1 MVLRGGVA
9 GIQVSELVDVI
20 DGKAGLGASKKITML
35 FSLESNGEAVPGNQ
49 RPCGAGCLLI
59 VTMGQSDSHAAK
71 AVCRVRGMLAQNSK
85 WP

>member
-9 GIQVSELVDVI
+9 GIQVSVLVEVI

-35 FSLESNGEAVPGNQ
+35 FRLEFNGEAVPGNQ
-49 RPCGAGCLLI
+49 RPGVAGVLLI
-59 VTMGQSDSHAAK
+59 VTLGQSDSQAAK

-85 WP
+85 

>member
-9 GIQVSELVDVI
+9 GIQVSVLVEVI

-35 FSLESNGEAVPGNQ
+35 FRLEFNEEAVPGNQ
-49 RPCGAGCLLI
+49 RPGVAGVLLI
-59 VTMGQSDSHAAK
+59 VTLGQSDSQADK

-85 WP
+85 